1 MNWWCGLHHP
11 GWGAVAWAYSVY
23 SRRTFWDPANAQAC
37 EEGAGQGGVLG
48 GGWRSW
54 VSQIYQAKSF

>member
-23 SRRTFWDPANAQAC
+23 SRRTFWDPANAQPRPVREVQVKVEFLVAD
-37 EEGAGQGGVLG
+37 GDLG
-48 GGWRSW
+48 SAR
-54 VSQIYQAKSF
+54 